1 MWQTTTTHTTL
12 SWRGMRN
19 TEAMQTYAWLSMQV
33 TTHVRRVSNMKAKH
47 TDITIW
53 ASNAKDV
60 EINVRPYSA
69 GPEVILDVC
78 GVEFW
83 LSVDQAKELSD
94 KLDSTIA
101 DIDHARLQS
110 LKEAHE
116 QYERLAQN

>member
-1 MWQTTTTHTTL
+1 
-12 SWRGMRN
+12 
-19 TEAMQTYAWLSMQV
+19 
-33 TTHVRRVSNMKAKH
+33 MKAKN

-60 EINVRPYSA
+60 EINVRPYTQGA
-69 GPEVILDVC
+69 EVILDVC

-83 LSVDQAKELSD
+83 LSVEQSKELSE
-94 KLDSTIA
+94 KLDNVIT
-101 DIDHARLQS
+101 DIDQARLQN